1 MRLALIQL
9 GARAG
14 DVDDNLARMLDAMEK
29 AAGLGARRVVFP
41 SCSLT
46 GFALR
51 SLVGRQDFAQAARLA
66 SQRAAQACKD
76 LRLDALFG
84 AAGRGPCG
92 AAFDFAALGLAN
104 GGLKSGFGELGADRF
119 EGLGP
124 RVPGTVAPAA
134 PVGSSLGGYLLPYEP
149 IGQMRG
155 ASEARAE
162 TRGGMI
168 DWDGARV
175 WVCSGRAGF
184 AALASEPDQ
193 KIDAAVVRDLGV
205 FGADRG
211 AGKARG
217 KASEEVPFPWL
228 TRDDEESA
236 QDLARRLSAPV
247 FWVRAAQAQEDLV
260 FLGSSF
266 AVDSQGRVVAR
277 AAPFD
282 QEMLLLDWEPGKSL
296 EPVSRVALGAGARS
310 ESRSGWGLGFE
321 SESGSKTAARG
332 GLAPDSAAKADS
344 GPRAPKGV
352 AEGVADAKR
361 AGKTA
366 LPVLCPSGFA
376 GGEPQAL
383 YEAAVAGLRSYAGHC
398 GFKRACLG
406 LSGGVD
412 SALCLAIA
420 VDALGAENCEV
431 LILPGAHTSRL
442 SLDLASSMADGWG
455 VKSAVVSIQPVCDAF
470 SRALSERFAGLPED
484 VTEENLQA
492 RARGILLMAL
502 SNKTGAL
509 LLSTGNK
516 SEVAVGYCTLYG
528 DTNGGYNPL
537 KDMFKTEVYAVC
549 AWLNGRGGKVIPRGI
564 VERAPSAELRDG
576 QTDQDSLPPYD
587 RLDAMLKRI
596 LFEGEGLAQLR
607 ESGYDGLE
615 AQRVLSLMRAAQFKR
630 AQSCPGP
637 KLSAE
642 SFGREWALPS
652 SGGFRPR

>member
-1 MRLALIQL
+1 MRLALVQL

-14 DVDDNLARMLDAMEK
+14 DVDDNLARMLGAMEK

-104 GGLKSGFGELGADRF
+104 GGLKSGLGGHGADRF

-124 RVPGTVAPAA
+124 RVPGPAA
-134 PVGSSLGGYLLPYEP
+134 PCASVGSSLGSYLLPYEP
-149 IGQMRG
+149 IGQMRET
-155 ASEARAE
+155 SKARAE
-162 TRGGMI
+162 ARGGMV

-184 AALASEPDQ
+184 AALGSEPAQ

-211 AGKARG
+211 TG

-236 QDLARRLSAPV
+236 QEMARRLRAPV

-266 AVDSQGRVVAR
+266 AVDPQGRVVAR

-296 EPVSRVALGAGARS
+296 VPVSRVALGAGTRS
-310 ESRSGWGLGFE
+310 ELRSGWGLGPE

-332 GLAPDSAAKADS
+332 GLAPDSAAKADF

-352 AEGVADAKR
+352 ADSQR
-361 AGKTA
+361 AGKSA
-366 LPVLCPSGFA
+366 LPVLCPPGFA

-442 SLDLASSMADGWG
+442 SLDLASSMADGWR

-549 AWLNGRGGKVIPRGI
+549 AWLNGRGGKIIPRGI

-596 LFEGEGLAQLR
+596 LFEGEGLAQLQAR
-607 ESGYDGLE
+607 GYDGLE

-637 KLSAE
+637 KLSAA

-652 SGGFRPR
+652 SGGFRPS

>member
-1 MRLALIQL
+1 MRLALVQL

-14 DVDDNLARMLDAMEK
+14 DVDDNLARMLGAMEK

-104 GGLKSGFGELGADRF
+104 GGLKSGLGGHGADRS

-124 RVPGTVAPAA
+124 RVPGPAA
-134 PVGSSLGGYLLPYEP
+134 PCASVGSSLGSYLLPYEP
-149 IGQMRG
+149 IGQMRET
-155 ASEARAE
+155 SKARAE
-162 TRGGMI
+162 ARGGMV

-184 AALASEPDQ
+184 AALGSEPAQ
-193 KIDAAVVRDLGV
+193 KIDAAIVRDLGV
-205 FGADRG
+205 FGADR
-211 AGKARG
+211 ATGKAPKEG
-217 KASEEVPFPWL
+217 SFPWL

-236 QDLARRLSAPV
+236 QEMARRLRAPV

-266 AVDSQGRVVAR
+266 AVDPQGRVVAR

-296 EPVSRVALGAGARS
+296 EPVSRVALGAGTRS
-310 ESRSGWGLGFE
+310 ELRSGLGSGFE

-332 GLAPDSAAKADS
+332 GSAPDSAAKADF

-352 AEGVADAKR
+352 ADAQH
-361 AGKTA
+361 AGKSA
-366 LPVLCPSGFA
+366 LPVLCPPGFA

-442 SLDLASSMADGWG
+442 SLDLASRMADGWG

-549 AWLNGRGGKVIPRGI
+549 AWLNGRGGKIIPRGI

-596 LFEGEGLAQLR
+596 LFEGEGLAQLQA
-607 ESGYDGLE
+607 SGYDGLE

-637 KLSAE
+637 KLSAA